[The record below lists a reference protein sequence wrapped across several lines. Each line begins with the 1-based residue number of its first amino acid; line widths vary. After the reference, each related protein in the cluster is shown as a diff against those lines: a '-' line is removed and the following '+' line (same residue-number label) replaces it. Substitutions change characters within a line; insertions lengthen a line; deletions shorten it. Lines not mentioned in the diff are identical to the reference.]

1 MKLINL
7 KTNKL
12 GQNFKYYEKIDST
25 QSEVWRLI
33 KNNVIQNGTLVM
45 ADIQTKGKGTHGR
58 IWHTDEGE
66 NIAFSFYI
74 KAECQFEKLE
84 GITIDMATIIQKIFE
99 DLYEVK
105 LTIKSPN
112 DLMLN
117 DKKVGGILT
126 QSKVENGIT
135 KFLVIG
141 IGINTCKI
149 HFSEDIKQIAT
160 SIKKETGIDIDR
172 EKIISEFCNRFEK
185 VLETRISKNED

>member
-25 QSEVWRLI
+25 QSEIWRLI
-33 KNNVIQNGTLVM
+33 KSKNITDGMLVM
-45 ADIQTKGKGTHGR
+45 SNIQTNGQGTHGR
-58 IWHTDEGE
+58 VWHTDETE
-66 NIAFSFYI
+66 NIAFSFYVKI
-74 KAECQFEKLE
+74 DDKPERLE
-84 GITIDMATIIQKIFE
+84 GITRDVATIIQKIFE
-99 DLYEVK
+99 DLYKVK

-149 HFSEDIKQIAT
+149 HGFI
-160 SIKKETGIDIDR
+160 
-172 EKIISEFCNRFEK
+172 
-185 VLETRISKNED
+185 VLFH

>member
-25 QSEVWRLI
+25 QSEIWRLVDSNKI
-33 KNNVIQNGTLVM
+33 TDGMLVM
-45 ADIQTKGKGTHGR
+45 SNIQTNGQGTHGR
-58 IWHTDEGE
+58 VWHTDETE
-66 NIAFSFYI
+66 NIAFSFYVKI
-74 KAECQFEKLE
+74 NDKPERLE

-126 QSKVENGIT
+126 QSKVENGI
-135 KFLVIG
+135 
-141 IGINTCKI
+141 NTCKI

-185 VLETRISKNED
+185 ILKTRISKNED

>member
-1 MKLINL
+1 MK
-7 KTNKL
+7 
-12 GQNFKYYEKIDST
+12 
-25 QSEVWRLI
+25 R
-33 KNNVIQNGTLVM
+33 NGER
-45 ADIQTKGKGTHGR
+45 AGTGR
-58 IWHTDEGE
+58 ITNGRVWHTDETE
-66 NIAFSFYI
+66 NIAFSFYVKI
-74 KAECQFEKLE
+74 DDKPEILD

-99 DLYEVK
+99 DLYKVK
-105 LTIKSPN
+105 LTIKNPN

-117 DKKVGGILT
+117 NKKVGGILT

-185 VLETRISKNED
+185 VLETRISKNKD

>member
-1 MKLINL
+1 
-7 KTNKL
+7 
-12 GQNFKYYEKIDST
+12 
-25 QSEVWRLI
+25 
-33 KNNVIQNGTLVM
+33 
-45 ADIQTKGKGTHGR
+45 
-58 IWHTDEGE
+58 
-66 NIAFSFYI
+66 
-74 KAECQFEKLE
+74 
-84 GITIDMATIIQKIFE
+84 MATIIQKIFE
-99 DLYEVK
+99 DLYKVK

-126 QSKVENGIT
+126 QSKVENGLT

-185 VLETRISKNED
+185 ILKTRILKNED